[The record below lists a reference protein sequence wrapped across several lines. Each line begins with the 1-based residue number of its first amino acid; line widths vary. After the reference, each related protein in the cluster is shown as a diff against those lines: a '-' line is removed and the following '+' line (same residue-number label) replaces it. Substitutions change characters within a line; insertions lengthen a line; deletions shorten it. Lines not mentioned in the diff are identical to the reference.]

1 MTASQIFGG
10 AVPAA
15 TFEHFVDGDTAATF
29 LGITRRTLL
38 QKVRDGKI
46 PGHALDPWAGK
57 KDWRFLLSELH
68 AYMLSC
74 ESGHLEHANHQ
85 GGFDAQVSSRQSPQD
100 NARGGSRRGCF
111 AITPHARM
119 GNESNA
125 RRHRSCQRYRSQPG
139 DASREVDRQKL
150 RETINQLQP
159 FEGKPRTFGQL
170 CQDYI
175 ENELRI
181 DQSES
186 ARPKAF
192 PTVETYERHLIKRII
207 PRWGKLAPL
216 AVESR
221 DVEGWFR
228 ELRKGNA
235 QKKVKP
241 LADPTIDK
249 IRRIMS
255 LVFKHGQRC
264 NFLPRQQEGNPM
276 NWVSQRTT
284 SDYRAIV
291 MTPKQA
297 FEVLLNI
304 PEPRRTLTLSDAATA
319 LRVSELLG
327 LMWMDL
333 DFHGLVIYVRRAYV
347 WGRFKEPKSKAS
359 KAPVPMHPL
368 LAGFLLAWHERTT
381 FAKDSDL
388 VFPSI
393 KLKGKKPLV
402 SVRHGTE
409 IFPTGSREGGSDHG
423 RGRYVLAFTTFDMRS
438 LRHW

>member
-1 MTASQIFGG
+1 MPRYQLGSIRKENRTDGLTW
-10 AVPAA
+10 VLRYYA
-15 TFEHFVDGDTAATF
+15 T
-29 LGITRRTLL
+29 RS
-38 QKVRDGKI
+38 DGKRVERTI
-46 PGHALDPWAGK
+46 PIGLVEEIGPNRA
-57 KDWRFLLSELH
+57 
-68 AYMLSC
+68 
-74 ESGHLEHANHQ
+74 
-85 GGFDAQVSSRQSPQD
+85 
-100 NARGGSRRGCF
+100 
-111 AITPHARM
+111 
-119 GNESNA
+119 
-125 RRHRSCQRYRSQPG
+125 

-159 FEGKPRTFGQL
+159 FQGKPTTFGQL

-175 ENELRI
+175 QNELRI

-192 PTVETYERHLIKRII
+192 PTIETYERHLINRII
-207 PRWGKLAPL
+207 PRWGRSAAL

-221 DVEGWFR
+221 DVEAWFR

-241 LADPTIDK
+241 SADPTIDK

-284 SDYRAIV
+284 SDYRAVV

-297 FEVLLNI
+297 FEVLLNT

-327 LMWMDL
+327 LTWMDL
-333 DFHGLVIYVRRAYV
+333 DFEGLVIYVRRAYV

-359 KAPVPMHPL
+359 KAPVHMHPL
-368 LAGFLLAWHERTT
+368 LAGFLLAWRERTKY
-381 FAKDSDL
+381 AKESDY
-388 VFPSI
+388 VFPSV
-393 KLKGKKPLV
+393 KLRGKKPLSASIMV
-402 SVRHGTE
+402 QKYLRPAAISAGVIPANWKGRFGFHNFRH
-409 IFPTGSREGGSDHG
+409 S
-423 RGRYVLAFTTFDMRS
+423 LATALVKLKVDPKTVQGV
-438 LRHW
+438 LRHEDFGTTMELYAQSDMDSMRDAQGKFLEQLMGDRIHLLTERVQ